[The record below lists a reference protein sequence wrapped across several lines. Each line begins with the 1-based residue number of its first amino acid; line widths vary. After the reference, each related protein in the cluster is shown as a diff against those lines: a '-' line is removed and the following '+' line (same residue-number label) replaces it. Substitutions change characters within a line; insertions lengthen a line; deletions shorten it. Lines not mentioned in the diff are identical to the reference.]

1 MKKLGLHEAR
11 EEFLKFFKE
20 KEHLVAPSYPL
31 VPINDKSLLLINAG
45 MAPLKP
51 YFLGAEEPP
60 KSRMTTCQKCVRTGD
75 IENVGKTSRHGTF
88 FEMLGNFSFGDYF
101 KKEAIKWAWEFI
113 TERMEISSEKLWV
126 SVYLDDD
133 EAYNIWKDEIKIDED
148 RIVRLGKDDNFWELE
163 VGPCGPCSEIYVDR
177 GEKYGCGQEDCKPG
191 CDCDRYVEV
200 WNLVFSQY
208 DKDEKGNYNPLPNP
222 NIDTG
227 MGLERMAT
235 ILQEAENI
243 FEIEPIKDIL
253 MEVEK
258 VSGVKYGSSDKNDMS
273 IRVITDHIRATTFLV
288 SDGIIPSN
296 EGRGYV
302 LRRLIRR
309 AARHGKLL
317 GLNDNFLY
325 NLSLKVIELWK
336 NIYPEIEA
344 NKNKIQKIIRIEEE
358 KFQETIDQGIN
369 ILNQYVAEIKEEK
382 KTILDGKRAFK
393 LYDTF
398 GFPLDLTKEILEE
411 DGLSVDEEGFNT
423 EMEKQ
428 RERARRARDEE
439 GNAVWNS
446 NAYSEFDIEE
456 NSEFLGY
463 KELECNSKVVSI
475 FKGQSMV
482 NTLEEGEEGVIIL
495 DKTPFYAESGGQIG
509 DTGLLKNDSFEGSVT
524 DTKKESGRIYLH
536 FTKVNQGN
544 INVGDTVK
552 AIVDKEKRLN
562 ISRNHSVTHI
572 LHKALKEVLGEHVNQ
587 AGSLV
592 MADRLR
598 FDFSHFEGLTIK
610 ELNEIEEKVN
620 TIILKDVDVETI
632 ETSVDEA
639 KKVGAEALFDEKYGS
654 VVRLVKMG
662 EYSKELCGGTHVK
675 SSSSI
680 GSFKILSES
689 GIASGVRR
697 IEAITGEYVLKYIKG
712 IENKVDEIAGILK
725 TNKMDI
731 INKTKSLVEENK
743 NLEKEIDKLKS
754 KLAMSQFD
762 DIVKETKNIN
772 GVNIITK
779 SIEGMDA
786 NSLRQLGDKIKD
798 SLDSILLVLGTVS
811 DDKVNFIAMATK
823 DLTVKGIH
831 AGKIIKEVSKIAG
844 GGGGGRPDMAQAGG
858 KDPSKINEALAKVED
873 LVRAQIG
880 SN

>member
-344 NKNKIQKIIRIEEE
+344 NKNKIQKIIKIEEE

-439 GNAVWNS
+439 GNVVWNS
-446 NAYSEFDIEE
+446 NVYSEFDIEE